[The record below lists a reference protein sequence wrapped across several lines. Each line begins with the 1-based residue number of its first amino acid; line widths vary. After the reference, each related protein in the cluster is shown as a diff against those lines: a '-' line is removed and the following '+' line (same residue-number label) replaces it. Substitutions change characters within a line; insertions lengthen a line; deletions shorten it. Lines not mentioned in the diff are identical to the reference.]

1 MLSGCWVKKYL
12 KLFNQFFFIVFY
24 NKTKPY
30 LKEYRRERICY
41 KRVHG
46 FPVCAAL
53 DQEDIKNAKKLADA
67 HLQEELDKKLAYYDR
82 RRRLQEL
89 REEWED
95 IRDSVVAYENATQSD
110 FEDTTGFVG
119 DPEEKDQ

>member
-1 MLSGCWVKKYL
+1 M
-12 KLFNQFFFIVFY
+12 
-24 NKTKPY
+24 
-30 LKEYRRERICY
+30 
-41 KRVHG
+41 
-46 FPVCAAL
+46 
-53 DQEDIKNAKKLADA
+53 
-67 HLQEELDKKLAYYDR
+67 QEEQDKKVAYYER